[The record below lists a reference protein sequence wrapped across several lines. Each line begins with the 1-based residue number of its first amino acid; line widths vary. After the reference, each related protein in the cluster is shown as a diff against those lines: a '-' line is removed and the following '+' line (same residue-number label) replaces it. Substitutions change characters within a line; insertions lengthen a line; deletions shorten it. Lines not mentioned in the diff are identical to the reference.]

1 MVDRSLATMNLRI
14 PATGH
19 RKDMLSE
26 RAVMVTA
33 PNDNMKARSALGTV
47 RALAA
52 MTRNVIDTTDTTIIT
67 TNVLVRIRS
76 R

>member
-14 PATGH
+14 PAIGH
-19 RKDMLSE
+19 RKDMVSE

-33 PNDNMKARSALGTV
+33 PNDNMKARSAPDTV

-52 MTRNVIDTTDTTIIT
+52 MMRNVIDTADTTIIT
-67 TNVLVRIRS
+67 IPVRIRS